1 MPGTVPR
8 VISEDRAASLFAMTY
23 FDPGTYP
30 TWISRLMSGDV
41 DIDFAAEI
49 GTQLAR
55 MHAASADSPKL
66 AADFG
71 HDDLFRALRIDPYL
85 ITTSERHRD
94 IAARLR
100 ELAQTTLETR
110 RTLIH
115 GDVSPKNILVGPAGP
130 VFLDAECAVYGDPA
144 FDIAFCLNHLLLK
157 CMARRD
163 SIHSLLESYRCLA
176 ESYMSGISWEPK
188 DALETRAGHLI
199 PALLLAR
206 VDADMMAANAGTLK
220 VVANCAVGTDN
231 IDVAAATANGILV
244 TNTPGVLTES
254 VADMAMGMVIAVGRR
269 LTEADRY
276 TRAGKFQGLNFPLFW
291 GAEISGATVG
301 IVGFGRIG
309 QAFARRAQGFD
320 MKILYHSRN
329 RVDAAIERELGAEWR
344 PLDDLLREAR
354 FT

>member
-1 MPGTVPR
+1 
-8 VISEDRAASLFAMTY
+8 
-23 FDPGTYP
+23 
-30 TWISRLMSGDV
+30 
-41 DIDFAAEI
+41 
-49 GTQLAR
+49 

-115 GDVSPKNILVGPAGP
+115 GDVSSKNILVGPAGP

-206 VDADMMAANAGTLK
+206 VDGK
-220 VVANCAVGTDN
+220 SP
-231 IDVAAATANGILV
+231 V
-244 TNTPGVLTES
+244 TYLN
-254 VADMAMGMVIAVGRR
+254 
-269 LTEADRY
+269 EADKAT
-276 TRAGKFQGLNFPLFW
+276 TRQ
-291 GAEISGATVG
+291 
-301 IVGFGRIG
+301 
-309 QAFARRAQGFD
+309 FARLNLIAPPKNLKQLAN
-320 MKILYHSRN
+320 KWRN
-329 RVDAAIERELGAEWR
+329 AIADGTSSL
-344 PLDDLLREAR
+344 
-354 FT
+354 